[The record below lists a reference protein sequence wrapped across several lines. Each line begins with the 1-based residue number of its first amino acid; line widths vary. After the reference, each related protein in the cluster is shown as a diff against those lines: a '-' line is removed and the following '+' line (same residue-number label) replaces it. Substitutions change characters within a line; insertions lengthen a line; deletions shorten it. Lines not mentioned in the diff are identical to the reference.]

1 MRTVSP
7 LEDEILAPASLIR
20 MPVIPS
26 HVVADIEF
34 LVEVDHIRVAGMAK
48 ARGAQRRLT
57 APPPRLVLPRQ
68 TLGLQLAHY
77 LNMRISKT
85 NNYLLS
91 SGR

>member
-68 TLGLQLAHY
+68 TLGHY